1 MTSWILDT
9 QIKFFSQVSSKLY
22 YFQVVRIGN
31 IINFIKIILRNCFY
45 GNENLFPNLVKDGH
59 VGMPASVEENVSLAA
74 TNMIL
79 VWLCHWTVIKI
90 VPKTCEKNYQG
101 NKFRIYSNKR
111 RPRLSAT
118 FEREKKLLGAAA

>member
-31 IINFIKIILRNCFY
+31 IINFIKIISSNCFN

-90 VPKTCEKNYQG
+90 VPKTWEQN
-101 NKFRIYSNKR
+101 
-111 RPRLSAT
+111 
-118 FEREKKLLGAAA
+118 